1 MKIEYLAISGPPE
14 PSQGLKLDRM
24 LSKLARLPSQLIDIA
39 RHPLNRGKAFD
50 ALLRWSRWQIGS
62 RLVPGPVLVPFVNSH
77 SLLAHAGMTG
87 VTQNIYVGL
96 AEFREMAFLLH
107 VLRPDDLFV
116 DVGANIGAYT
126 VLAGSRGCKVI
137 AIEPIE
143 DTFRWLRRNVDVNGL
158 GSRVELHRCGVGACQ
173 SKLRFTTSQ
182 DTVNHVCT
190 SGEAGEEIEVT
201 TLDSLLAGR
210 RPSIMKI
217 DVEGFELQVL
227 KGASE
232 ALGSE
237 HLQVVI
243 IEMNGSCRRYN
254 VAEHQIGE
262 ELGRF
267 GFAPIEYDPFRR
279 AASLSGEAKTAHL
292 NAIFVRDQVTITDR
306 VANAPLVQLPN
317 GPI

>member
-1 MKIEYLAISGPPE
+1 
-14 PSQGLKLDRM
+14 
-24 LSKLARLPSQLIDIA
+24 
-39 RHPLNRGKAFD
+39 
-50 ALLRWSRWQIGS
+50 
-62 RLVPGPVLVPFVNSH
+62 VNSH

-126 VLAGSRGCKVI
+126 VLAGSTGCKVV
-137 AIEPIE
+137 AVEPIE
-143 DTFRWLRRNVDVNGL
+143 ETFRWLRRNVDVNGL

-217 DVEGFELQVL
+217 DVEGFEFQVL
-227 KGASE
+227 QGARETLQSE
-232 ALGSE
+232 QLGAI
-237 HLQVVI
+237 I
-243 IEMNGSCRRYN
+243 IEVNGLCRRYN
-254 VAEHQIGE
+254 VAERQIFDDVR
-262 ELGRF
+262 RF
-267 GFAPIEYDPFRR
+267 GFGPVEYDPFQRTM
-279 AASLSGEAKTAHL
+279 SLCDDERSESK
-292 NAIFVRDQVTITDR
+292 NVIFVRDKVTVTDR

-317 GPI
+317 GTI

>member
-1 MKIEYLAISGPPE
+1 MLG
-14 PSQGLKLDRM
+14 KLV
-24 LSKLARLPSQLIDIA
+24 RLPSQLLDIA
-39 RHPLNRGKAFD
+39 RHPLNRGRALD

-126 VLAGSRGCKVI
+126 VLAGSTGCKVI
-137 AIEPIE
+137 AVEPIE
-143 DTFRWLRRNVDVNGL
+143 ETFRWLRRNVDVNGL

-217 DVEGFELQVL
+217 DVEGFEFQVL
-227 KGASE
+227 QGARETLQSE
-232 ALGSE
+232 QLGAI
-237 HLQVVI
+237 I
-243 IEMNGSCRRYN
+243 IEVNGLCRRYN
-254 VAEHQIGE
+254 VAERQIFDDV
-262 ELGRF
+262 RSF
-267 GFAPIEYDPFRR
+267 GFGPVDYDPFQRTV
-279 AASLSGEAKTAHL
+279 SLRNDERSESQ
-292 NAIFVRDQVTITDR
+292 NVIFVRDKITVTDR

-317 GPI
+317 GTI